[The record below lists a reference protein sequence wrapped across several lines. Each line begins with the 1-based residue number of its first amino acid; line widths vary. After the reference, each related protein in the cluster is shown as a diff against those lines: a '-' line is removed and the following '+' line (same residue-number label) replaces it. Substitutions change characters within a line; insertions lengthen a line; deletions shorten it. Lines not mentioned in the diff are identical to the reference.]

1 MTPPVPPSADAGPAL
16 ANQRLRRRL
25 LWLALA
31 MFAFAFALAPL
42 YRVFCDVVGI
52 PRAGAAAGAYSGNTQ
67 VDTSRQV
74 RVELLAQVED
84 AASWR
89 LDPPSEA
96 RSAYPGELV
105 QVEFELENLGDRPL
119 IGRAVPS
126 YAPPQA
132 ARYLRKIECFC
143 FREQRLQPH
152 EKRRLPV
159 LFVLDRAIP
168 RELGVVTLSYAFF
181 AEAGR

>member
-1 MTPPVPPSADAGPAL
+1 MSDSASPGPAAEL

-42 YRVFCDVVGI
+42 YRVFCEAVGI
-52 PRAGAAAGAYSGNTQ
+52 PRGGEVTEAAIGNTQ
-67 VDTSRQV
+67 VDTSRRVQ
-74 RVELLAQVED
+74 VELLAQVED
-84 AASWR
+84 AVTWR
-89 LDPPSEA
+89 LIPPA
-96 RSAYPGELV
+96 GAWSAYPGELV
-105 QVEFELENLGDRPL
+105 QVEYELENLGDQPL

-132 ARYLRKIECFC
+132 ARYLRKIDCFC
-143 FREQRLQPH
+143 FREQRLEPH

-181 AEAGR
+181 GEVGR